1 MEIRDFGSI
10 SLMKSEEKPKTC
22 CGMEICEC
30 KSGKEVEAI
39 WRCKTCNH
47 SNFKSQ
53 ISCFYCN
60 KNTIPDFSISQGPDS
75 AKAQME
81 NVKPGVIRK
90 ESDKFIGNR
99 PRIVQRPKGYK
110 KQNVIFSQKN
120 SKLNNSF

>member
-1 MEIRDFGSI
+1 
-10 SLMKSEEKPKTC
+10 
-22 CGMEICEC
+22 
-30 KSGKEVEAI
+30 
-39 WRCKTCNH
+39 
-47 SNFKSQ
+47 
-53 ISCFYCN
+53 
-60 KNTIPDFSISQGPDS
+60 
-75 AKAQME
+75 ME